1 MRRNSAASSHRAPWL
16 CVAAA
21 LLLWPI
27 SAATAETTATPA
39 PSLKDV
45 ERDLSAAREREKRL
59 AAEAA
64 SQVSAIETLRAQLE
78 AAAAA
83 TQDNEEQ
90 LSAVE
95 TTLTA
100 LDEQQIA
107 KAAELEKRRAELA
120 RLLSALTQLARNPP
134 EALMLMPTTPA
145 DTVRTARLLGDVV
158 PPIEAMAK
166 DVAHDLDVLRGLRAR
181 VATERKTLADAKQRL
196 AANHERLQQL
206 VAARAAVYQQ
216 TAAAR
221 AEAAEQVEALGRQA
235 ANLQDLVR
243 RLDER
248 SAAASARQSQ
258 SGVKQS
264 GGKQSDVNQPEA
276 NRAEAKGADLEARV
290 TEGLTAHLRHL
301 GQPRNQMV
309 LPARGKILLGFGDS
323 AEGGTPQRGL
333 TIETRPGAAVVAPF
347 DGRIVFAGPFRGYGR
362 ILIIE
367 HGGAYHT
374 LLAGLGRIDVSVG
387 QVVAMG
393 EPIATANSPE
403 TAGPTD
409 VALPAA
415 DIYSKGASG
424 PVIYVELRS
433 HGTPINPL
441 PWLATSN
448 GKVSG

>member
-1 MRRNSAASSHRAPWL
+1 MKARVRRNSAAPLHRAPWL
-16 CVAAA
+16 CLAAA

-27 SAATAETTATPA
+27 SPATAGTTATPA

-59 AAEAA
+59 AAQAA
-64 SQVSAIETLRAQLE
+64 SQISAIETLRAQLE

-83 TQDNEEQ
+83 TQENEEQ

-107 KAAELEKRRAELA
+107 KSAELEKRRAELA

-134 EALMLMPTTPA
+134 EALMLMPSTPA

-166 DVAHDLDVLRGLRAR
+166 GVAHDLDELRDLRAR
-181 VATERKTLADAKQRL
+181 VATERKSLADAKQRL

-206 VAARAAVYQQ
+206 VAARAAVYQE

-248 SAAASARQSQ
+248 STAASARPPR
-258 SGVKQS
+258 SGVNGS
-264 GGKQSDVNQPEA
+264 EVNQSEA
-276 NRAEAKGADLEARV
+276 NRADAKGADLEARV

-323 AEGGTPQRGL
+323 ADGGPPQRGL

>member
-1 MRRNSAASSHRAPWL
+1 VRRNSAASSHRAPWL

-27 SAATAETTATPA
+27 SAAAAETTATPA

-166 DVAHDLDVLRGLRAR
+166 DVAHDLDELRGLRAR

-248 SAAASARQSQ
+248 STAAATRPSHSQVNRTDLNQS
-258 SGVKQS
+258 
-264 GGKQSDVNQPEA
+264 EA
-276 NRAEAKGADLEARV
+276 NRADAKGAELEARV

-323 AEGGTPQRGL
+323 AEGGAPQRGL

>member
-1 MRRNSAASSHRAPWL
+1 MMRVRRNSAASAHRAPWL
-16 CVAAA
+16 CIAAA

-27 SAATAETTATPA
+27 SPAIAETSATPA

-90 LSAVE
+90 LSQVE
-95 TTLTA
+95 STLTA

-158 PPIEAMAK
+158 PPVEAMAK
-166 DVAHDLDVLRGLRAR
+166 DVAHDLDQLRDLRAR
-181 VATERKTLADAKQRL
+181 VASERKTLAATKQRL
-196 AANHERLQQL
+196 AANHDRLQQL
-206 VAARAAVYQQ
+206 VAARAAVYQE

-221 AEAAEQVEALGRQA
+221 AQAAEQVEALGRQA

-243 RLDER
+243 RLDDR
-248 SAAASARQSQ
+248 SNAAPARLPQSASA
-258 SGVKQS
+258 K
-264 GGKQSDVNQPEA
+264 E
-276 NRAEAKGADLEARV
+276 ADLEARV
-290 TEGLTAHLRHL
+290 TEGLTAHLRRL
-301 GQPRNQMV
+301 GEPRNQMV

-323 AEGGTPQRGL
+323 AEGGSPQRGL

>member
-1 MRRNSAASSHRAPWL
+1 VRWL
-16 CVAAA
+16 CASTAVLLCLTAVAN
-21 LLLWPI
+21 
-27 SAATAETTATPA
+27 AETSSKST
-39 PSLKDV
+39 PSLHDV
-45 ERDLSAAREREKRL
+45 ERDLTAAREREKHL

-64 SQVSAIETLRAQLE
+64 SQVSAIETLRPQLE

-83 TQDNEEQ
+83 AQDSEEQ

-107 KAAELEKRRAELA
+107 KSAELEKRRAELA

-134 EALMLMPTTPA
+134 AALMLMPTTPT

-158 PPIEAMAK
+158 PPIEAMAR
-166 DVAHDLDVLRGLRAR
+166 DVAHDLDELHDLHAR
-181 VATERKTLADAKQRL
+181 VAAERKTLAATTQRL
-196 AANHERLQQL
+196 AADHARLRKL
-206 VAARAAVYQQ
+206 MAARAAVYQE
-216 TAAAR
+216 TATAR

-235 ANLQDLVR
+235 ANLQDLVH

-248 SAAASARQSQ
+248 SSAAAARPP
-258 SGVKQS
+258 
-264 GGKQSDVNQPEA
+264 QSDL
-276 NRAEAKGADLEARV
+276 KGADLKGADPKGAELQARV
-290 TEGLTAHLRHL
+290 TASLTAHLRHL
-301 GQPRNQMV
+301 GQPHGQMV
-309 LPARGKILLGFGDS
+309 MPARGKILLGFGDS
-323 AEGGTPQRGL
+323 AEGGAPQRGL
-333 TIETRPGAAVVAPF
+333 TIEIRPGAAVVAPF
-347 DGRIVFAGPFRGYGR
+347 DGKIVFAGPFRGYGR

-367 HGGAYHT
+367 HGEAYHT

-433 HGTPINPL
+433 HGTPINPT

>member
-27 SAATAETTATPA
+27 SAAAAETTATPA

-166 DVAHDLDVLRGLRAR
+166 DVAHDLDELRGLRAR

-248 SAAASARQSQ
+248 STAAATRPSHSQVNRTDLNQS
-258 SGVKQS
+258 
-264 GGKQSDVNQPEA
+264 EA
-276 NRAEAKGADLEARV
+276 NRADAKGAELEARV

-323 AEGGTPQRGL
+323 AEGGAPQRGL

>member
-27 SAATAETTATPA
+27 SAAAAETTATPA

-166 DVAHDLDVLRGLRAR
+166 DVAHDLDELRGLRAR

-248 SAAASARQSQ
+248 STAAATRPSHSQVNRTDLNQS
-258 SGVKQS
+258 
-264 GGKQSDVNQPEA
+264 EA
-276 NRAEAKGADLEARV
+276 NRADAKGADLEARV

-323 AEGGTPQRGL
+323 AEGGAPQRGL

>member
-1 MRRNSAASSHRAPWL
+1 MRRNSAARTHRTAWL

-27 SAATAETTATPA
+27 SAATAETAATSTT
-39 PSLKDV
+39 SLHDV
-45 ERDLSAAREREKRL
+45 QRDLSAAREREKRL

-64 SQVSAIETLRAQLE
+64 SQVSAIEALRAQLE
-78 AAAAA
+78 SAASA

-90 LSAVE
+90 LSQVE
-95 TTLTA
+95 STLTA

-107 KAAELEKRRAELA
+107 KSAELEKRRAGLA

-166 DVAHDLDVLRGLRAR
+166 DVSRDLDELRELRTR
-181 VATERKTLADAKQRL
+181 VASERKSLAEAKQRL

-206 VAARAAVYQQ
+206 VAARAAVYQE

-248 SAAASARQSQ
+248 STAAPARPAQMDTPP
-258 SGVKQS
+258 
-264 GGKQSDVNQPEA
+264 SDVA
-276 NRAEAKGADLEARV
+276 ARI
-290 TEGLTAHLRHL
+290 TASLTAHLRAL

-309 LPARGKILLGFGDS
+309 LPVRGKILLGFGDS
-323 AEGGTPQRGL
+323 TEGGSPQRGL
-333 TIETRPGAAVVAPF
+333 TIETRPGAAVIAPF

-403 TAGPTD
+403 TAGPMD